1 MGAHM
6 IDTHCHLN
14 FHAFEGNH
22 AEVVARAKAA
32 GVTAI
37 VAPSTYLG
45 SSEQAIALSKEYPG
59 WLFPAVGHHP
69 THVIDR
75 PFNID
80 TYRRLATTKLANGER
95 SVVAIGE
102 IGLDAHRDEAR
113 ATLGAQQAMLRQLLD
128 LAVELGKPV
137 ILHCRNAYDELL
149 TMLRTMP
156 ERPNGVLHCFAPV
169 AKAGYEGSS
178 SPMEIANAFLE
189 LGYAIGFTGI
199 VTYPANEALRSV
211 TAQLPLEQIVV
222 ETDAPFLAPQRYR
235 GQPNEPA
242 YVVEV
247 AAEIARVR
255 GVSVEAIDHATTANA
270 RRIFRLI

>member
-1 MGAHM
+1 M

-22 AEVVARAKAA
+22 AAVVERAKAA

-45 SSEQAIALSKEYPG
+45 SSEQALSLAAEYPD

-75 PFNID
+75 PFDID
-80 TYRRLATTKLANGER
+80 AYRKLA
-95 SVVAIGE
+95 SHSIVVAIGE

-113 ATLGAQQAMLRQLLD
+113 ATFGQQRTILRSLLD
-128 LAVELGKPV
+128 VAVQLEKPV
-137 ILHCRNAYDELL
+137 ILHCRNAYHELITL
-149 TMLRTMP
+149 LRAMP
-156 ERPNGVLHCFAPV
+156 MRPPGVLHCFAPV
-169 AKAGYEGSS
+169 AGAGYTGS
-178 SPMEIANAFLE
+178 MTAQAIADAFLE
-189 LGYAIGFTGI
+189 LGYMIGFTGI
-199 VTYPANEALRSV
+199 VTYPKNVALRSV
-211 TAQLPLEQIVV
+211 AATVPLDRILL

-242 YVVEV
+242 YVTEV

-255 GVSVEAIDHATTANA
+255 GVSVESIDRATTETA
-270 RRIFRLI
+270 RRVFALSH